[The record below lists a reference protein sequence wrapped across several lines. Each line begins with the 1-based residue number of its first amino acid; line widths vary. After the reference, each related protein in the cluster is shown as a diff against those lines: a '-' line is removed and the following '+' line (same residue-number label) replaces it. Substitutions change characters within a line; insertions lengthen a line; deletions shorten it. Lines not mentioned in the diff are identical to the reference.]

1 MTSCYVTSRH
11 VVVYF
16 QLAML
21 SALLDFYL
29 STENFFYSYDKMAVV
44 PSVVSTGA
52 FTPKANQDS
61 AADNECAEALLQLAM
76 SIATPITPPTKTEHQ
91 QRRRSMSSNTTTSVS
106 PKGKHNRP
114 YSAASGSSC
123 VKEECDSSLD
133 CGSGFTEE
141 QEIGN
146 DLVKRIRLDHNY
158 CWPGDEKSRPVEYVS
173 FHNGM
178 ASDSLLEKI
187 LGDDV
192 GIPPRWNKENAIDA
206 PQKSLNKKS
215 PGRRAR
221 PYYGSCPRKNYASSS
236 TQVNKQVYTSYPTSG
251 ASSGTNCTSSAD
263 KYSKFQ
269 LLMECLI
276 ANDPSDGKMGY
287 DELSIVGN
295 DAKCNME
302 VGAINKGKLESEEED
317 ENDSGPFIDV
327 ESDLEGDSHYVCPKC
342 PKTFSKRRYL
352 TKHVRRMHPETEIPD
367 MRDEIAT
374 ACPNCFRVIQRRNFR
389 RHLMVCDVEMSRS
402 KNRHYTDSDLAFC
415 QFCGVQMKRHLLV
428 KHLAKEHC
436 IDRHTI
442 QFDQEFSKFLADE
455 ENASMYPSDTSYPM
469 QETSGACSVSQTVE
483 VDKSK
488 DMEVAALIVPC
499 PKCNIS
505 ISDDLLSRHMVLDH
519 GIIVDNASALAAS
532 KCSCKHSMLQ
542 AYLDGTTESS
552 GSGSMG
558 GKYPCEACV
567 QNLSTLSEHCSATVS
582 ARSSERVALSS
593 PLSGMSSTSPVKST
607 RGSSSTVSAEET
619 RMQVSLLEDTA
630 RTLLKC
636 ATMPVAN

>member
-1 MTSCYVTSRH
+1 MATELPVMTTS
-11 VVVYF
+11 V
-16 QLAML
+16 
-21 SALLDFYL
+21 
-29 STENFFYSYDKMAVV
+29 
-44 PSVVSTGA
+44 
-52 FTPKANQDS
+52 FTPMTKQDN

-76 SIATPITPPTKTEHQ
+76 SISPPNKTGHQ
-91 QRRRSMSSNTTTSVS
+91 QRRHSMSSNTASVT
-106 PKGKHNRP
+106 PKSKHNRR
-114 YSAASGSSC
+114 YSAASGSSF
-123 VKEECDSSLD
+123 VKEECDSSPD

-158 CWPGDEKSRPVEYVS
+158 CWPGDEKSRPVE
-173 FHNGM
+173 FHSGM
-178 ASDSLLEKI
+178 ASDSLLEEI

-192 GIPPRWNKENAIDA
+192 GIPPRWNKENAID
-206 PQKSLNKKS
+206 PPLKSLYKKS
-215 PGRRAR
+215 PGKRTR

-236 TQVNKQVYTSYPTSG
+236 THVNKQVYTSYPTTG
-251 ASSGTNCTSSAD
+251 ASTGTNSATNGD

-269 LLMECLI
+269 LLMKCLI
-276 ANDPSDGKMGY
+276 ANDPSDGKMSF
-287 DELSIVGN
+287 DELHIGGN
-295 DAKCNME
+295 DGKHNVE
-302 VGAINKGKLESEEED
+302 VGAGKKIESEEDE
-317 ENDSGPFIDV
+317 ENDSGPFVDA
-327 ESDLEGDSHYVCPKC
+327 ESDLEGDSHYVCPEC

-402 KNRHYTDSDLAFC
+402 KNRHYTDSDSAFC

-455 ENASMYPSDTSYPM
+455 ESASMYQSDISYPM
-469 QETSGACSVSQTVE
+469 QETSGAYSVSQTVE
-483 VDKSK
+483 VEKSK
-488 DMEVAALIVPC
+488 DMDVAALIVLC
-499 PKCNIS
+499 PKCHIS
-505 ISDDLLSRHMVLDH
+505 ISDDLLARHMALDH
-519 GIIVDNASALAAS
+519 EIIVDNASALAAS

-542 AYLDGTTESS
+542 AYLDGTTESCSS
-552 GSGSMG
+552 GNTGMN
-558 GKYPCEACV
+558 YPCEACV

-582 ARSSERVALSS
+582 ARSSERIALGS

-607 RGSSSTVSAEET
+607 RGSSSTISAEET

-630 RTLLKC
+630 LTLLKC
-636 ATMPVAN
+636 ATTPVTN